1 MATLDIIKI
10 MKQQGYSNSD
20 VIRSLQEKGISPR
33 DINEAMAQSSIK
45 QAVGDNSKE
54 YEEDSMITE
63 GMETSIMTPKQQSNF
78 QQTEFEQQGQQEQ
91 YGQQTIPQEQYPPQQ
106 EQYEQYTAQ
115 PQQQAYPPQ
124 QMPQQQEPQYWNQQ
138 PEQYAPQTIPQT
150 AEYGQY
156 EQNNGQYGTEYG
168 AGYSQASTETISEV
182 ANQLIEEK
190 TSKMSKS
197 VKDVSEFKIMASAQ
211 LEKLNSRLEKIESII
226 DSLQASLI
234 RKASEQ
240 EQNIGDIKTEMR
252 QMQDGFRK
260 VINPLID
267 GAREVQTK
275 STRRK

>member
-124 QMPQQQEPQYWNQQ
+124 QMPQQQEPQYWNMPRRQFLKQQ
-138 PEQYAPQTIPQT
+138 SMVNMNKIMGNMER
-150 AEYGQY
+150 
-156 EQNNGQYGTEYG
+156 
-168 AGYSQASTETISEV
+168 STEQDILK
-182 ANQLIEEK
+182 Q
-190 TSKMSKS
+190 
-197 VKDVSEFKIMASAQ
+197 AQ
-211 LEKLNSRLEKIESII
+211 K
-226 DSLQASLI
+226 Q
-234 RKASEQ
+234 
-240 EQNIGDIKTEMR
+240 
-252 QMQDGFRK
+252 
-260 VINPLID
+260 
-267 GAREVQTK
+267 
-275 STRRK
+275 